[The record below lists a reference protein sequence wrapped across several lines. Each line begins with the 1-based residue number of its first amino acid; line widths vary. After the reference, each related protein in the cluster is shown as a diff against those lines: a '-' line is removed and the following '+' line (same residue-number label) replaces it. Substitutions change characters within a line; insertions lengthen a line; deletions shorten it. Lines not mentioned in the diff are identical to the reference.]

1 MRLAGLACL
10 ALVTPQALRGHRNVV
25 VLQWLKLSDRMVQE
39 GVSEAA
45 PGTPAAAAAA
55 VAATLGQPAPDD
67 PVGIITIEDVLEEL
81 LQQEIVDETD
91 QFVDNM
97 RMQKVPRHFPFA
109 SKDLQ
114 CASHASNLLL
124 GRTMDVPSLAL
135 TQNWEAATH
144 MAGMAGKSLF
154 DVLSQPAA
162 SCCHSC

>member
-1 MRLAGLACL
+1 MLLDLSGCKQVNHAFGWSRLSRLSHATGFTRASY
-10 ALVTPQALRGHRNVV
+10 VV

-97 RMQKVPRHFPFA
+97 RMQKVPRHVPFA

-114 CASHASNLLL
+114 CALHACY
-124 GRTMDVPSLAL
+124 LAAPWRCRAL
-135 TQNWEAATH
+135 
-144 MAGMAGKSLF
+144 
-154 DVLSQPAA
+154 P
-162 SCCHSC
+162 